1 MNIRSEIS
9 GHFCG
14 TLRPGCRYISTQ
26 MEESIMKK
34 FGFLVAA
41 VIAAGI
47 VAPSM
52 ASAETIVIKHRD
64 HGGPRAEMMRHRDH
78 GFRHHDRRVVVIKER
93 HHRH

>member
-1 MNIRSEIS
+1 
-9 GHFCG
+9 
-14 TLRPGCRYISTQ
+14 
-26 MEESIMKK
+26 MKK

-52 ASAETIVIKHRD
+52 ASAETIIIKRGGH

-78 GFRHHDRRVVVIKER
+78 GFRHHDRKVIIVK
-93 HHRH
+93 HRH